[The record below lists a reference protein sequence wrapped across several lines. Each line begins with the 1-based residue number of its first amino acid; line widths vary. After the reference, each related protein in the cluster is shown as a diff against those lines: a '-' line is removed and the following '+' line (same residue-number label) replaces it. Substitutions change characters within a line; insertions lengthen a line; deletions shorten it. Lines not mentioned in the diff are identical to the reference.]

1 MESEKSKCQSE
12 SDTSESDSDSESE
25 PEVFHNE
32 KLVIISSNEK
42 ISMFTWSVYLSKNWD
57 RLMKE
62 NTRLLVLAGVHGNM
76 DGRLGKNEDKERDN
90 FVKDS
95 EGQIQFLM
103 DKFEADVQ
111 RKNIS
116 FAVKDVGSHR
126 NKDTLDANNFVSAVK
141 EFQPT
146 MILLAF
152 CWSKK
157 SELND
162 LLRSA
167 GVYSSLILREELAEV
182 TESRHVHL
190 DADQKS
196 LIQRIVEENPRG
208 VFLLGTSGSG
218 KTLMLAEALKIK
230 ISKLRRDGREV
241 RVFVSAMNGGVCLL
255 RDLQEKYLPD
265 IASDEDISFL
275 QLNELERELKV
286 EEHYHQP
293 QSVIENILLSLC
305 AGHQSSPSLQTILVV
320 DEVFAMSKE
329 ESTKVPGVADWS
341 SLASKGGVD
350 FIVALTSWASSKTL
364 YQVVPPTNVG
374 VVSKRL
380 STPHRN
386 CAGIASFLKFYVH
399 HLGNTYLSTELDQIA
414 EHLPP
419 GKLPVW
425 IERSWEVKDADVF
438 TFINQ
443 AYVAGTNKNV
453 TVLHERSNASAMA
466 EVWCT
471 AHGWRY
477 MEKNMIYGSEDQCIV
492 LVDVVMAP
500 EFISRG
506 HNLLLIVTTRGKKW

>member
-1 MESEKSKCQSE
+1 M
-12 SDTSESDSDSESE
+12 
-25 PEVFHNE
+25 
-32 KLVIISSNEK
+32 SNGTYERIK
-42 ISMFTWSVYLSKNWD
+42 IFC
-57 RLMKE
+57 
-62 NTRLLVLAGVHGNM
+62 
-76 DGRLGKNEDKERDN
+76 
-90 FVKDS
+90 
-95 EGQIQFLM
+95 
-103 DKFEADVQ
+103 
-111 RKNIS
+111 
-116 FAVKDVGSHR
+116 
-126 NKDTLDANNFVSAVK
+126 DTL
-141 EFQPT
+141 P
-146 MILLAF
+146 
-152 CWSKK
+152 
-157 SELND
+157 
-162 LLRSA
+162 
-167 GVYSSLILREELAEV
+167 
-182 TESRHVHL
+182 
-190 DADQKS
+190 
-196 LIQRIVEENPRG
+196 
-208 VFLLGTSGSG
+208 
-218 KTLMLAEALKIK
+218 
-230 ISKLRRDGREV
+230 
-241 RVFVSAMNGGVCLL
+241 
-255 RDLQEKYLPD
+255 
-265 IASDEDISFL
+265 
-275 QLNELERELKV
+275 LKV

-305 AGHQSSPSLQTILVV
+305 AAHQSSPSLQTILVV

-350 FIVALTSWASSKTL
+350 FIVALTSWASSKTF

-374 VVSKRL
+374 VVSQRL

-425 IERSWEVKDADVF
+425 VERSWEVEDADVF